1 MSAICPGFQ
10 CKVEVRDSGCPE
22 GEISRSRSHSR
33 YSFNTSYSFDEPSS
47 MVEYSS
53 RDYVE
58 EDILKR
64 TLLNADLLVWDHLIE
79 KDMRISPNS
88 DRVVSEVIRPQTDS
102 SPAHSAINKWN
113 DLDAEQ
119 RDRFV
124 RANIPLGLCADL
136 CAKISK
142 VAKPVDPYLFEELC
156 QSPINVEV
164 DEMILKDVGRT
175 FQNETVKGMQT
186 KLYCVL
192 KAYSLYDRR
201 VGYCQVRRIVA
212 ETYRFLPVLIFI
224 CKGLNYLAGTL
235 LMVMS
240 AEESFWILVV
250 LLMRKG
256 PYRLQSMFLR
266 GTPQVVV
273 CLYCLDRL
281 TELFLPKLFSHFK
294 EVKISPILFAT
305 PWFAT
310 LYSYT
315 FPFEFTAVI
324 WTIFLQSGK
333 VILFRVAMAILKL
346 METNLLQLGFEEC
359 MFALKEAK
367 CLQVRDVV
375 QEADKFCAIDEKFVT
390 LLKKEAIEML
400 KTTSVSDLL

>member
-1 MSAICPGFQ
+1 VPDC
-10 CKVEVRDSGCPE
+10 GCPE
-22 GEISRSRSHSR
+22 AEISRSRSHSR
-33 YSFNTSYSFDEPSS
+33 YSFNTCYSFDEPSS
-47 MVEYSS
+47 VVGDPS
-53 RDYVE
+53 RDLYVD

-64 TLLNADLLVWDHLIE
+64 TVRNADFIVDWDHLDYLIG
-79 KDMRISPNS
+79 KDTFTNPKS
-88 DRVVSEVIRPQTDS
+88 DGVGSKAIRSQNNVSN
-102 SPAHSAINKWN
+102 AINTWN
-113 DLDAEQ
+113 DLNAEQ

-124 RANIPLGLCADL
+124 RSSIPLGRCANL
-136 CAKISK
+136 WAKISK
-142 VAKPVDPYLFEELC
+142 VDKSVVPYLFEELC
-156 QSPINVEV
+156 QTPIDFEV

-333 VILFRVAMAILKL
+333 VILFRVAMSILKL

-390 LLKKEAIEML
+390 L
-400 KTTSVSDLL
+400 